1 MGRRQGTEDAGR
13 LVSLDAYRGL
23 VMLAM
28 ASGGFALTEVARN
41 HPDSQALTILA
52 GQFEHVPWRGC
63 SFWDLIQPSFM
74 FIVGVAMPFSYA
86 SRADRGDGWANQ
98 FGHALRRSIILVLLA
113 VFLSS
118 AWSKSTNWVFVNVL
132 AQIGLGY
139 PIVFLLLGK
148 SPRLQFAAA
157 LGILAAYWLW
167 FAAYPLPTA
176 AAGAGEG
183 GLTGFLAH
191 WEKHANPAAA
201 FDRWFLNLFPRPDG
215 QPFTTNDGGYAT
227 LNFVPSIATML
238 FGVIAGEWLRSSR
251 SGPAK
256 VRGLLAWGVAAL
268 AVGMVLDVTLC
279 PVVKR
284 IWTPS
289 WAIFSAGWTLLLLG
303 AFHGLIDVAG
313 YRRWAFPMVVVGVNS
328 IAFYVMAQLMKPF
341 VAKQLAIHL
350 GPELF
355 GGDLGPL
362 IRSAAVLG
370 VFWLI
375 ALAMYRQRIFVRI

>member
-1 MGRRQGTEDAGR
+1 
-13 LVSLDAYRGL
+13 
-23 VMLAM
+23 MLAM
-28 ASGGFALTEVARN
+28 ASGGFALTEVARDR
-41 HPDSQALTILA
+41 PESRALAILA

-86 SRADRGDGWANQ
+86 SRVARGDGRANQ
-98 FGHALRRSIILVLLA
+98 FGHAIRRSIVLVLLA

-118 AWSKSTNWVFVNVL
+118 AGSTSTHWVFTNVL

-139 PIVFLLLGK
+139 PIVFLMLGR
-148 SPRLQFAAA
+148 SPRAQFAAA

-167 FAAYPLPTA
+167 FAAYPLPTP
-176 AAGAGEG
+176 AGAGEG

-201 FDRWFLNLFPRPDG
+201 FDRWFLNLFPTPDG
-215 QPFTTNDGGYAT
+215 RAFTTNEGGYAT

-251 SGPAK
+251 SGLAK

-268 AVGMVLDVTLC
+268 AVGMLLDATLC

-289 WAIFSAGWTLLLLG
+289 WAVFSAGWTSVLL
-303 AFHGLIDVAG
+303 AVFYGLIDVAG
-313 YRRWAFPMVVVGVNS
+313 YRRWAFPLVVVGVNS

-350 GPELF
+350 GPDLF

-370 VFWLI
+370 AFWLI
-375 ALAMYRQRIFVRI
+375 ALTMFRQRILVRI